1 MGRLEIF
8 IEFLANNGCLSQF
21 KSNFLLYIKKR
32 PFLKEHP
39 GIYSNIISD
48 SFIWKYTPENHTFWM
63 TLHNKWREYYQT
75 IGNPNDL
82 YYKEDLMLALE
93 NTEENSIWED

>member
-1 MGRLEIF
+1 MGRIEIF

-32 PFLKEHP
+32 SFLKEHP
-39 GIYSNIISD
+39 GIYSNIIS
-48 SFIWKYTPENHTFWM
+48 FWM

-82 YYKEDLMLALE
+82 YYKEDLILALE

>member
-1 MGRLEIF
+1 MGRIEIF
-8 IEFLANNGCLSQF
+8 IEFLANNNCLSQF
-21 KSNFLLYIKKR
+21 KYNFLLYIKKK

-63 TLHNKWREYYQT
+63 ALHNKWREYYQT
-75 IGNPNDL
+75 IGNPTDL
-82 YYKEDLMLALE
+82 YYKEDLILALE
-93 NTEENSIWED
+93 NTEGNSIWGD